1 MKFAENIVS
10 QDTLRKFIIRDL
22 VVLLN
27 NRIKTYLTKLGA
39 KYYVKFDEDMD
50 YTFITERGN
59 WEFNNFSAGGR
70 MRIMIATS
78 FAFRDFMQIR
88 NGMTSNIL
96 VLDEYFDS
104 AISSNCIENIM
115 QILNE
120 YCKNMHQDIYI
131 ISHRPELNQD
141 LFDRVI
147 TVEKNNNIST
157 IKSN

>member
-1 MKFAENIVS
+1 
-10 QDTLRKFIIRDL
+10 
-22 VVLLN
+22 
-27 NRIKTYLTKLGA
+27 
-39 KYYVKFDEDMD
+39 
-50 YTFITERGN
+50 
-59 WEFNNFSAGGR
+59 